1 MAGFF
6 GLEWTQNATLE
17 PIIEQ
22 LGYNNSLAG
31 YYKCNNSEDYHST
44 GGNNASL
51 IWEGIYLADA
61 TARFKSMA
69 GGYNWTVADTYNAQ
83 TLCPYETVAYGYS
96 EWCDL
101 FTFEEWQ
108 GFEYS
113 IDLQFNGND
122 GFGSPTGRGV
132 GIGFVEEIYARLQG
146 HLYNLPPGSTNVNT
160 TLDEMASTFP
170 LNQKLYFDFSHDTNI
185 MSIITAFGLTQF
197 AQPLPETGPPAD
209 QQLIVSHLTPFG
221 ARFVIELIEAPYPV
235 SPKRPTNSSCPTEEY
250 YDMSGPPT
258 KYVHILLNQ
267 RTIPLGVSY
276 SSCGQRDDGWCEVN
290 TYLDVLGGLLS
301 QAQYEYSCFGS
312 YAPPPYGSIT
322 NGTPPSKRKRALS
335 GGMGSG
341 LELKRSSDASMAR
354 EA

>member
-341 LELKRSSDASMAR
+341 LALKRSSDASMAR